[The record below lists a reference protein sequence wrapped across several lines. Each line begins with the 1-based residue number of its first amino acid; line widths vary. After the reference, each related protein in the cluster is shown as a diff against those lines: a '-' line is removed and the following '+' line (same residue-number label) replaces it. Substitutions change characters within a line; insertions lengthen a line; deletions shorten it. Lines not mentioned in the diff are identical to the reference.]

1 MNRAIRFTTVAIAAA
16 AATLCAC
23 GGSSGQEE
31 TSTSSTHALTG
42 NGGPSGPHY
51 DLNIIGVSNPKQVS
65 NSGGNVIFVPLS
77 GSCKIDLVE
86 GATFAVLD
94 DNCTDDGVASF
105 QLPNPDP
112 TNSGQTTYSVFARAL
127 GKPGGT
133 STTTTCA
140 TDPTTGTV
148 YCSIYSSV
156 LVRTSGKQSFTNV
169 SKELLYVYAAI
180 GDSGTV
186 QRFPL
191 FDTTLQDY
199 FWDYQN
205 GGLRLAQMRFYEV
218 STNVN

>member
-1 MNRAIRFTTVAIAAA
+1 M
-16 AATLCAC
+16 
-23 GGSSGQEE
+23 
-31 TSTSSTHALTG
+31 
-42 NGGPSGPHY
+42 
-51 DLNIIGVSNPKQVS
+51 
-65 NSGGNVIFVPLS
+65 
-77 GSCKIDLVE
+77 
-86 GATFAVLD
+86 
-94 DNCTDDGVASF
+94 
-105 QLPNPDP
+105 
-112 TNSGQTTYSVFARAL
+112 
-127 GKPGGT
+127 
-133 STTTTCA
+133 
-140 TDPTTGTV
+140 
-148 YCSIYSSV
+148 